1 MIAAIIHWSVR
12 NRFLVLLATLLITG
26 LGLYSL
32 NKTPVDALPDLSDV
46 QVIIKTSFPGQ
57 APQVVEDQVTYPLTT
72 AMLSVP
78 GAKTVRA
85 THFSVIPMCT

>member
-32 NKTPVDALPDLSDV
+32 NKTPVEEKSRQL
-46 QVIIKTSFPGQ
+46 
-57 APQVVEDQVTYPLTT
+57 
-72 AMLSVP
+72 
-78 GAKTVRA
+78 A
-85 THFSVIPMCT
+85 TISGTI